1 MRFVSLQIKNILN
14 YAFPLTIA
22 FLFYFQQEPQTTSQR
37 LDPNSSIAIAEPN
50 CWRVMMDA
58 LQEPDA
64 NAFVIVQQVKEYSG
78 EMWNKCDEFFTLLVS
93 DIFPEKFVYETSLT
107 MFSKELTK
115 WTGMSYNQVRNITI
129 ACFLIDVI
137 IMGISSQAPTTVY
150 EP

>member
-1 MRFVSLQIKNILN
+1 
-14 YAFPLTIA
+14 
-22 FLFYFQQEPQTTSQR
+22 
-37 LDPNSSIAIAEPN
+37 
-50 CWRVMMDA
+50 MMDA

-137 IMGISSQAPTTVY
+137 IMGISSQAPTMVY